1 MTTLINDIKY
11 AFRMLAKRPGF
22 TAIALIILAIGIGAN
37 TIMFSISD
45 LLLIQP
51 VKKVKARD
59 QLAVVLIKEI
69 EKGKEK
75 ESARFPYHEYLTLR
89 DSGLA
94 FSDLMA
100 EGGGMYSKSASLVHG
115 DWAREVRTRY
125 VSANYFTGLGDN
137 LVRGRGFLPEEERRG
152 SAPVVVLGHE
162 LWQRLGGDP
171 QLIGEYVTINST
183 RCQVVGVAVKGF
195 GGVTFDSPELWL
207 PLGSYWTVMKFDPA
221 WGPRQRELWLDVVVR
236 LKPEVPLSVA
246 RAQLN
251 ALIPQFKQERK
262 YPERWSQWFSIN
274 LRAPGRTSLR
284 SGNKR
289 MNPRLTVTSGV
300 LMAVSAII
308 LAIACLNLANMLIVQ
323 GASRQ
328 REIATRLALGGSRW
342 CIIRQLLTESLL
354 LALLGGVFG
363 VLLAFWGTRIVNIW
377 VIPHFLRAPTVRC
390 GLSLRVLAGTLGV
403 CLITTLLF
411 GLKPALRLSKSDI
424 VGEMKASGGRV
435 LGSLQR
441 KRGAI
446 SVTGQIAL
454 SVTLILIATLLTR
467 SALEIAKPESR
478 VSLEDKLIVH
488 LDPVSAGYDPVM
500 LRQTG
505 AALAD
510 HLVSLPEVKALGTSS
525 KVFYGGSGP
534 IMVFEYQP
542 EWARPL
548 ANKAAIAWIGRD
560 YFTAMEIPLLQ
571 GRLFNQLDYAP
582 DAEEVMIIDES
593 LARKLR
599 PDGNALGCLI
609 QWGFPGTGMADDGP
623 QRVVG
628 IVAHLPNLEDGEV
641 HAQVYATHKF
651 NRLPPYLYLHV
662 ANKGLVDS
670 LRQRIIAEIHTVDAR
685 ISVKWVKTLAQI
697 HDSHRSVE
705 SARIGAR
712 LGLTAGATA
721 LFLAALGI
729 YAIKGYMVAS
739 RTSEIGI
746 RKALGATHGSIMGM
760 VLREGLVPTV
770 VGLMIGLLLGLGV
783 ARISTN
789 LLYGISPIDPVSIVA
804 TVALLGAA
812 SLLAGYIPARRAARI
827 DPMEAL
833 RYE

>member
-1 MTTLINDIKY
+1 MVTMTIWQDIHY
-11 AFRMLAKRPGF
+11 GLRMLRKNPGF
-22 TAIALIILAIGIGAN
+22 TAIALITLAVGIGAN

-59 QLAVVLIKEI
+59 QLVVLLIKE
-69 EKGKEK
+69 EQ
-75 ESARFPYHEYLTLR
+75 SACFPYHEYLTLR
-89 DSGLA
+89 DSAPA

-100 EGGGMYSKSASLVHG
+100 EGNGMYSTSTSLVHG
-115 DWAREVRTRY
+115 DWALEVRPRY

-152 SAPVVVLGHE
+152 SAPVVVLGHD

-171 QLIGEYVTINST
+171 TLIGGYITLNSK
-183 RCQVVGVAVKGF
+183 RCQVVGVAVEGF
-195 GGVTFDSPELWL
+195 GGVTFESPDLWL

-221 WGPRQRELWLDVVVR
+221 WGSVQRELWLDVVGR
-236 LKPEVPLSVA
+236 LKPGVSISVA
-246 RAQLN
+246 QTQLN

-262 YPERWSQWFSIN
+262 YPDRWRQWSFN
-274 LRAPGRTSLR
+274 LRPPGRDSLR
-284 SGNKR
+284 GADKR
-289 MNPRLTVTSGV
+289 MIRVYTIASGV
-300 LMAVSAII
+300 LMAVSALI

-328 REIATRLALGGSRW
+328 REIATRLALGGSRR
-342 CIIRQLLTESLL
+342 CIIRQLLVESLL

-377 VIPHFLRAPTVRC
+377 VIPHFYRHATTFRC
-390 GLSLRVLAGTLGV
+390 GLSLRVLAGTLGL

-424 VGEMKASGGRV
+424 VGEMKTSGGRV
-435 LGSLQR
+435 LESLRR
-441 KRGAI
+441 KRGAV
-446 SVTGQIAL
+446 SVTGQVAL
-454 SVTLILIATLLTR
+454 SVILMLIATLLTR
-467 SALEIAKPESR
+467 SALEIAKPEAR

-488 LDPVSAGYDPVM
+488 LDPRSAGFDPVKIG
-500 LRQTG
+500 QTG

-510 HLVSLPEVKALGTSS
+510 HLQSLPEVKGMGTSG
-525 KVFYGGSGP
+525 KLFYGGSGP
-534 IMVFEYQP
+534 FLIGEYLT
-542 EWARPL
+542 EYRRPL
-548 ANKAAIAWIGRD
+548 VRKTAMTWIGRD

-571 GRLFNQLDYAP
+571 GRLFNRQDYTP
-582 DAEEVMIIDES
+582 DAEQVMVIDES

-599 PDGNALGCLI
+599 PDGNALGCLV
-609 QWGFPGTGMADDGP
+609 QWGLNTKVEEGP
-623 QRVVG
+623 YRVVG
-628 IVAHLPNLEDGEV
+628 IVPHLPNLEDGQV
-641 HAQVYATHKF
+641 HAQAYAPYKPD
-651 NRLPPYLYLHV
+651 RLPSYLYLHV
-662 ANKGLVDS
+662 ADKGLVDG

-697 HDSHRSVE
+697 HDSNRSVTT
-705 SARIGAR
+705 ARTGAR

-729 YAIKGYMVAS
+729 YAIKGHMVVT

-746 RKALGATHGSIMGM
+746 RMALGATHGTIIGM
-760 VLREGLVPTV
+760 VLREGFVLMM
-770 VGLMIGLLLGLGV
+770 VGLIAGLTAGLMAV
-783 ARISTN
+783 KVLAK
-789 LLYGISPIDPVSIVA
+789 LFYGISPMDPISIVV
-804 TVALLGAA
+804 TVILIGTVT
-812 SLLAGYIPARRAARI
+812 LLASAIPARRAAKI

-833 RYE
+833 RHE

>member
-1 MTTLINDIKY
+1 
-11 AFRMLAKRPGF
+11 MLTKSPGF
-22 TAIALIILAIGIGAN
+22 TAIAIITLAIGIGAN

-51 VKKVKARD
+51 PRKVKARD
-59 QLAVVLIKEI
+59 QLAVLSIKED
-69 EKGKEK
+69 K
-75 ESARFPYHEYLTLR
+75 SVRFPYHEYLSLR
-89 DSGLA
+89 DNGPS
-94 FSDLMA
+94 FSDLWA
-100 EGGGMYSKSASLVHG
+100 EGDGMYSKFASLVHG
-115 DWAREVRTRY
+115 DFARQVETRY
-125 VSANYFTGLGDN
+125 VSANYFAGLGDD

-152 SAPVVVLGHE
+152 SAPVMVLGHD
-162 LWQRLGGDP
+162 LWQRLGSDP
-171 QLIGEYVTINST
+171 KLIGEYITLNST

-195 GGVTFDSPELWL
+195 GGVTFESPDLWL

-221 WGPRQRELWLDVVVR
+221 WGPIQRELWLDVVGR

-246 RAQLN
+246 QAQLN
-251 ALIPQFKQERK
+251 MLIPQFKLERK
-262 YPERWSQWFSIN
+262 YPDRWRQWSFN

-284 SGNKR
+284 GDDER
-289 MNPRLTVTSGV
+289 MIRMCTVASGV
-300 LMAVSAII
+300 LMSVSAII

-323 GASRQ
+323 GAARQ

-342 CIIRQLLTESLL
+342 RIIRQLLIESLL

-377 VIPHFLRAPTVRC
+377 VIPHFSRGATVVHC
-390 GLSLRVLAGTLGV
+390 GLSLRVLVGTLGL

-424 VGEMKASGGRV
+424 VGEMKTSGGRMLV
-435 LGSLQR
+435 SLQR

-467 SALEIAKPESR
+467 SALEIAKPEAR

-488 LDPVSAGYDPVM
+488 IDSRSAGFDPVKI
-500 LRQTG
+500 RQIN

-510 HLVSLPEVKALGTSS
+510 HLASLPEVKALGTSG
-525 KVFYGGSGP
+525 KLFYGGSGP
-534 IMVFEYQP
+534 MVIGEYLS
-542 EWARPL
+542 ESGRPL
-548 ANKAAIAWIGRD
+548 VRKAAITWIGRD

-571 GRLFNQLDYAP
+571 GRLFNRQDYAP
-582 DAEEVMIIDES
+582 DAEEVMVIDES

-599 PDGNALGCLI
+599 PDGNALGYLV
-609 QWGFPGTGMADDGP
+609 QWGLLSKAEVGP
-623 QRVVG
+623 YRVVG
-628 IVAHLPNLEDGEV
+628 IVPHLPNLEDGQV
-641 HAQVYATHKF
+641 HAQAYAPHKTD
-651 NRLPPYLYLHV
+651 RLHPYLYLHV
-662 ANKGLVDS
+662 ANQRLVDG
-670 LRQRIIAEIHTVDAR
+670 LRQRIIAAIHTVDAR

-697 HDSHRSVE
+697 HDSHYSVKT
-705 SARIGAR
+705 AKTDAR

-729 YAIKGYMVAS
+729 YAIKGHMVVT

-746 RKALGATHGSIMGM
+746 RMALGATPGSIMGM
-760 VLREGLVPTV
+760 ILREGLVMTM
-770 VGLMIGLLLGLGV
+770 VGLIVGLGLGLAV
-783 ARISTN
+783 AKLSARM
-789 LLYGISPIDPVSIVA
+789 LYGISPIDPVSIIT
-804 TVALLGAA
+804 TVVLLGIA
-812 SLLAGYIPARRAARI
+812 SLLASYIPARRAAKV
-827 DPMEAL
+827 DPMKAL